1 MVQIGNV
8 PQINEVKSTLDHLKD
23 EGKLLAWELPYEN
36 ILTRLTAAIFFLTP
50 ADENSLTD
58 VEAMLGRF
66 PMFTWKKNDE
76 KLLSQLE
83 WQVEFNKGFEL

>member
-8 PQINEVKSTLDHLKD
+8 PKINEVKKKLAAMQDT
-23 EGKLLAWELPYEN
+23 GKLKAWELPYEN

-50 ADENSLTD
+50 ATDEDLPAI
-58 VEAMLGRF
+58 ERELEEF
-66 PMFTWKKNDE
+66 PMFTWKKNEDRV
-76 KLLSQLE
+76 LSQLD